1 MEITSPEGYRLD
13 PTPIKVSF
21 TCPGAQVAWQVVAAT
36 QADQPLDKLTIHKTD
51 VGGKELPGAEL
62 TVTTLDGEII
72 DSWVSGETPHTL
84 PIQEPDAEA
93 QEGTLRYSDED
104 NEFVYTLHE
113 DAAPDGYLV
122 ASDIQFKVERDEDGR
137 ITVYT
142 RATIADRWREVDGA
156 SVTMV
161 DETAPQPAPTPTPT
175 PATTTVTAT
184 ATPQPVPHIPQ
195 TGDSFPL
202 IAVLTATLAAL
213 LGLVVVTASRR
224 SRQQDDG
231 PDPQFEPL
239 DEAENERE

>member
-1 MEITSPEGYRLD
+1 MPKRRKVRSAIRMRTTSL
-13 PTPIKVSF
+13 S
-21 TCPGAQVAWQVVAAT
+21 
-36 QADQPLDKLTIHKTD
+36 
-51 VGGKELPGAEL
+51 
-62 TVTTLDGEII
+62 TL
-72 DSWVSGETPHTL
+72 
-84 PIQEPDAEA
+84 
-93 QEGTLRYSDED
+93 
-104 NEFVYTLHE
+104 LHE

-142 RATIADRWREVDGA
+142 RATVADRWREVDGA

-175 PATTTVTAT
+175 PATTSVTAT

-202 IAVLTATLAAL
+202 IAVLTAALAAL

-231 PDPQFEPL
+231 PDPQLEPL
-239 DEAENERE
+239 DEAGKRT